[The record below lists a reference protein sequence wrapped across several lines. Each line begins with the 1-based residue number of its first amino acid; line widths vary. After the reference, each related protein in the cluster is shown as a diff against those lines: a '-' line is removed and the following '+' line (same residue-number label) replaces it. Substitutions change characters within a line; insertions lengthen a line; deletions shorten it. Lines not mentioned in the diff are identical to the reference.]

1 MTMELQ
7 PWRCVTQ
14 QVKGHNVRFFVFSHE
29 QQDVLLREHE
39 DTALGVCDAL
49 RKPRLSVPLCL
60 CTRMQ
65 SANPWLYSRIFS
77 FCFVILLFP
86 PSFFRGSF
94 SQECVHVC
102 VHPAGMV
109 WSCGSFA
116 SFYEF
121 HSSLARMIIWSRW
134 RIVNLYSSTV
144 LNSI

>member
-1 MTMELQ
+1 MELQ

-65 SANPWLYSRIFS
+65 SANQVLTSNNAGN
-77 FCFVILLFP
+77 ILM
-86 PSFFRGSF
+86 
-94 SQECVHVC
+94 
-102 VHPAGMV
+102 A
-109 WSCGSFA
+109 
-116 SFYEF
+116 
-121 HSSLARMIIWSRW
+121 ARVPTIKNCSKRE
-134 RIVNLYSSTV
+134 SP
-144 LNSI
+144 